1 MFLLNW
7 FGNEPGLCKL
17 LTKFLFAGV
26 KKYRCQS
33 AVNECREYFLAW
45 ELREI
50 SYLQMA
56 MYCSVY
62 YYINTNE
69 IPNHFT

>member
-1 MFLLNW
+1 MFFLIDLVM
-7 FGNEPGLCKL
+7 
-17 LTKFLFAGV
+17 KFLFVGV

-50 SYLQMA
+50 SYLWVA
-56 MYCSVY
+56 M
-62 YYINTNE
+62 
-69 IPNHFT
+69 

>member
-1 MFLLNW
+1 MPINHLLALLLFIIYYVVKIKKSMRCSFLIDLVM
-7 FGNEPGLCKL
+7 
-17 LTKFLFAGV
+17 KFLFVGV

-50 SYLQMA
+50 SYLQVA
-56 MYCSVY
+56 M
-62 YYINTNE
+62 
-69 IPNHFT
+69 